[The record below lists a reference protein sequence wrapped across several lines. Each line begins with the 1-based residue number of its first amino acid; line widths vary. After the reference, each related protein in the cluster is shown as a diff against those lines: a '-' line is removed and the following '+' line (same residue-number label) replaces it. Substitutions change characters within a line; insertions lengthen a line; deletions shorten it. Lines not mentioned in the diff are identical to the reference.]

1 MTTLQDHRFQDPEFP
16 EQNPSSK
23 IVILNGFPGTGKLT
37 ILQNLKKFLPGG
49 TTFLLDNHLLIDP
62 VAAIIPDR
70 SNRHHELRRNI
81 LILLEKVTLRS
92 IGSIY
97 VAKWIFLEHRL
108 CTPARRR
115 SSKTKLTDVHVVR
128 DLVKC
133 HQLIE
138 PTSTD
143 YDDIVLV
150 LESMDATGSVKVTT
164 QHLMDRLG

>member
-1 MTTLQDHRFQDPEFP
+1 MPLLNYTVLSTRTALENMTTLQDHRFQDPEFP

-97 VAKWIFLEHRL
+97 VAKWIFL
-108 CTPARRR
+108 
-115 SSKTKLTDVHVVR
+115 S
-128 DLVKC
+128 
-133 HQLIE
+133 
-138 PTSTD
+138 
-143 YDDIVLV
+143 
-150 LESMDATGSVKVTT
+150 TGSV
-164 QHLMDRLG
+164 LLSDGGAARPS